1 MKPKPQIIPI
11 IIFCISAIILMLGIA
26 QLILYIPLQIEMLK
40 DAELQGATAEQVSDY
55 VWQQF
60 LPQII
65 AYVISPLGMAA
76 ILYASGMIYLKL
88 TNVKIKSSIGMGNPK
103 NSASSQSSED
113 DEFFDDFEIVEDDS
127 NQ

>member
-55 VWQQF
+55 VWQRYCMQ
-60 LPQII
+60 
-65 AYVISPLGMAA
+65 V
-76 ILYASGMIYLKL
+76 
-88 TNVKIKSSIGMGNPK
+88 V
-103 NSASSQSSED
+103 
-113 DEFFDDFEIVEDDS
+113 
-127 NQ
+127 

>member
-1 MKPKPQIIPI
+1 MKPKPQIISI
-11 IIFCISAIILMLGIA
+11 IIFFISAIILALGIA
-26 QLILYIPLQIEMLK
+26 QLILYIPPQLEMLR

-65 AYVISPLGMAA
+65 AYAISSLGMAA
-76 ILYASGMIYLKL
+76 TLYASGMIYLKL
-88 TNVKIKSSIGMGNPK
+88 TNVKIKSSIGMGNQK
-103 NSASSQSSED
+103 NPTSRQSSED
-113 DEFFDDFEIVEDDS
+113 DDFFDDFEIVEDDS

>member
-1 MKPKPQIIPI
+1 MKRKPQIIPI

-26 QLILYIPLQIEMLK
+26 QLVLYIPPQIEMLK
-40 DAELQGATAEQVSDY
+40 DAELEGATAEQVSDY

-65 AYVISPLGMAA
+65 AYAILPLGMAA

-88 TNVKIKSSIGMGNPK
+88 TNVKIKSPIGMGNPK
-103 NSASSQSSED
+103 NPTSSQSSED
-113 DEFFDDFEIVEDDS
+113 DDFFDDFEILEDDI